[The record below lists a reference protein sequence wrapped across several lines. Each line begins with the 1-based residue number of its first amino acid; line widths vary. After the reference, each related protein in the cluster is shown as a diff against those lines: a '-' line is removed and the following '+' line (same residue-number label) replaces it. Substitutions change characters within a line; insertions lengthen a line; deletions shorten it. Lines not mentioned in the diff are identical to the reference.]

1 MTLAPVISGNIFNL
15 IYGRIYDGH
24 STILPGGRRECPDGL
39 ECYKRAYWVT
49 FGASVAGVVISLW
62 SIRHDHVMKAKMRK
76 LERDL
81 GRDA

>member
-76 LERDL
+76 LGRDL
-81 GRDA
+81 GREA